1 MGRTTFSGEDLA
13 WWKTVSILD
22 VLCPFGILLCLPLT
36 KFYLVNSAKKFLKQ
50 GLGWSQRKLN
60 LVVVAVCLVFSLVGA
75 KKNAYEASFDSLS
88 SVLGLAPPTFSF
100 NNVLFID
107 EFVGSLAMM
116 LTICQIWGLIVV
128 PMRAFLAM
136 YVALVAVL
144 NRNTP
149 LHQQRYLP
157 PFHYTF

>member
-1 MGRTTFSGEDLA
+1 M
-13 WWKTVSILD
+13 LD
-22 VLCPFGILLCLPLT
+22 WGLIWVILLLVLYSAAVAGSLHSL
-36 KFYLVNSAKKFLKQ
+36 KLYLVDPAKKR
-50 GLGWSQRKLN
+50 LGWSQHKLN

-88 SVLGLAPPTFSF
+88 SVLGLAPPTLSF
-100 NNVLFID
+100 NNVFFID

-116 LTICQIWGLIVV
+116 LTFCFYLGLIVV
-128 PMRAFLAM
+128 PYTAFLAM

-149 LHQQRYLP
+149 FHRQKYLP
-157 PFHYTF
+157 PFHYTY